1 MPGSSLV
8 ARQRNSRGE
17 RRASA
22 ARRPRNQLP
31 NAGACLATPKDS
43 RSPGAIPRA
52 GHPGGPSGQMSVRLR
67 TRPGIRAAH
76 AAANGPPAEMPSSAA
91 DSARTPSST
100 SAASSAQ
107 SASRRSRRGSVPPT
121 PGRSGAT
128 MRNPSS
134 RAAWVN
140 RRADSRESASP
151 WHNRTGAAPCSPV
164 TSTAITL
171 PSPRLTSI
179 APWSRVPAGRH
190 QPAGPGSALVCGS
203 AAAPANPGSSQQNQV
218 RTVSGSH
225 HRARRAERAAPDAP
239 ARRNADSA
247 RVAIALDT
255 GCTASRTPS
264 SGSWS
269 GRRRWSIPAVSAGGS
284 GRGASCE
291 LGGGSDRWYSPGLA
305 PAAPPYG

>member
-1 MPGSSLV
+1 MPGWAIARRSVPGSSLV
-8 ARQRNSRGE
+8 ARQGNSHGE

-22 ARRPRNQLP
+22 ARRPRDQLP
-31 NAGACLATPKDS
+31 NAGACLATPEDS
-43 RSPGAIPRA
+43 RSPGAISRA

-76 AAANGPPAEMPSSAA
+76 AAANGPPAEMPGSAA
-91 DSARTPSST
+91 GSARTPSST

-107 SASRRSRRGSVPPT
+107 SASRRSRRGSVPPV

-128 MRNPSS
+128 MRHPSS

-151 WHNRTGAAPCSPV
+151 WHNRTGAAPCSPA

-179 APWSRVPAGRH
+179 APWSRVPADRH
-190 QPAGPGSALVCGS
+190 QRAGPGSALVRGS
-203 AAAPANPGSSQQNQV
+203 AAAPANPGSSRQSQV
-218 RTVSGSH
+218 RTGSGSH

-239 ARRNADSA
+239 PRRNAESA
-247 RVAIALDT
+247 RLTAVPGVGAA
-255 GCTASRTPS
+255 ASRSP
-264 SGSWS
+264 GYGALPA
-269 GRRRWSIPAVSAGGS
+269 GRRRGSAAVAV
-284 GRGASCE
+284 R
-291 LGGGSDRWYSPGLA
+291 LT
-305 PAAPPYG
+305 PAAA